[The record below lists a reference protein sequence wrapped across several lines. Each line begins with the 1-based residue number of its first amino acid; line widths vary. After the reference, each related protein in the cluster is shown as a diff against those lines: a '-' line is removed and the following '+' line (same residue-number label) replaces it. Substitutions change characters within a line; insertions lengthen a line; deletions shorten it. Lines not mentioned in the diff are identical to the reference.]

1 MPAEG
6 TICIQGKEKERGFGG
21 GNIDMSFGGKYS
33 EIKLSANT
41 ILVHKKLKKSTQIYV
56 FAK

>member
-1 MPAEG
+1 MASLRE
-6 TICIQGKEKERGFGG
+6 EENLVG

-41 ILVHKKLKKSTQIYV
+41 ILVHKKLKKSMQIYV
-56 FAK
+56 FAKALFLMTQ